1 MRSFGGIRRAT
12 HPRRRRTG
20 HAAAV
25 TVTDAVPGA
34 TAAAVAALAEEQWR
48 VAGLLATADRRGGWD
63 QHLAPEQR
71 RRRVRLGHF
80 PAYSA
85 ELDWT
90 PREVAGH
97 LRDSAQIFTERLRRL
112 RTEDRPVLAD
122 FATDDPTRL
131 AGYRAT
137 PPARL
142 VEELRGAQAE
152 LLAAVAA
159 IGVDDLARVGVHEVD
174 GELAVAGVLAFLPG
188 HQRDH
193 ADQLAALL
201 NG

>member
-1 MRSFGGIRRAT
+1 MLR
-12 HPRRRRTG
+12 
-20 HAAAV
+20 AV
-25 TVTDAVPGA
+25 TVTESVPGA
-34 TAAAVAALAEEQWR
+34 TAVAVAALAEEQWR
-48 VAGLLATADRRGGWD
+48 VAGLLATADRRGTWE
-63 QHLAPEQR
+63 QRLAPEQR
-71 RRRVRLGHF
+71 RRLVRLGHF
-80 PAYSA
+80 PAYAA

-90 PREVAGH
+90 PRDVAGH

-112 RTEDRPVLAD
+112 RAEDRPLLPD
-122 FATDDPTRL
+122 FVTDDPARL

-142 VEELRGAQAE
+142 VEELRAAQAQ

-174 GELAVAGVLAFLPG
+174 GEVTVAGLLAFLPG